1 MIYEKNYWKI
11 SSAHDGYLKKYN
23 VFYERDIEF
32 YPNENK
38 LIGLEKIFGKKK
50 FPNLKFDVRFHLEP
64 SAKIMKT
71 QDNKSIL
78 VELDKEGWKFTCKNF
93 EIDIDNG
100 LYFGKKNNYTENQNI
115 YISGITNS
123 QNNIIKWEFI
133 KI

>member
-1 MIYEKNYWKI
+1 
-11 SSAHDGYLKKYN
+11 
-23 VFYERDIEF
+23 
-32 YPNENK
+32 
-38 LIGLEKIFGKKK
+38 
-50 FPNLKFDVRFHLEP
+50 
-64 SAKIMKT
+64 MKT

-100 LYFGKKNNYTENQNI
+100 LYFGKKNNYSENQNI

-133 KI
+133 KIQ

>member
-1 MIYEKNYWKI
+1 MFSII
-11 SSAHDGYLKKYN
+11 ADS
-23 VFYERDIEF
+23 
-32 YPNENK
+32 K

-100 LYFGKKNNYTENQNI
+100 LYFGKKNNYSENQNI
-115 YISGITNS
+115 YIYGKTSENDESINWIF
-123 QNNIIKWEFI
+123 Q

>member
-1 MIYEKNYWKI
+1 MTYEKNYWKI

-23 VFYERDIEF
+23 ALYERDIEF
-32 YPNENK
+32 YPKENK
-38 LIGLEKIFGKKK
+38 LIGLEKIFGKKQL
-50 FPNLKFDVRFHLEP
+50 PNLKFDVRFHLEP

>member
-1 MIYEKNYWKI
+1 
-11 SSAHDGYLKKYN
+11 
-23 VFYERDIEF
+23 
-32 YPNENK
+32 
-38 LIGLEKIFGKKK
+38 
-50 FPNLKFDVRFHLEP
+50 
-64 SAKIMKT
+64 MKT

-133 KI
+133 KIQ